1 MSRFLLEY
9 HNEHM
14 VFESEE
20 DLVRYL
26 AINNFISVYK
36 ISKISDLIFFENE
49 QLLQIINKEKLN
61 LKKDKRIKLG
71 NELLILDKE
80 LAKMESEYSYLKPQ
94 NEYSRKLLSLEIAN
108 LKQSI
113 KLKEQLRNKYV

>member
-1 MSRFLLEY
+1 MNRFLLEY
-9 HNEHM
+9 NDSHM

-26 AINNFISVYK
+26 TINNFISVYK

-49 QLLQIINKEKLN
+49 QLLQTINKEKQN
-61 LKKDKRIKLG
+61 FKKSKRIDLG

-80 LAKMESEYSYLKPQ
+80 LLKMELEYNVLKPQ
-94 NEYSRKLLSLEIAN
+94 NEYSRKLLNQEIAT
-108 LKQSI
+108 LKQAI